1 MNMNANAI
9 SLGWICIAIAI
20 LMAVVFLIIEDKIS
34 NPVFDIRLIM
44 RIGRKQLNIPI
55 KIIMKTKSIILT
67 PYFFQQCNL
76 T

>member
-1 MNMNANAI
+1 MNANAN
-9 SLGWICIAIAI
+9 SLGWICIAIAV
-20 LMAVVFLIIEDKIS
+20 LMTVVFLIIEDKIS
-34 NPVFDIRLIM
+34 NPVFDIWLIM
-44 RIGRKQLNIPI
+44 RIGKKQLNIPI

>member
-1 MNMNANAI
+1 MIMNANAI
-9 SLGWICIAIAI
+9 SLGWICIAIAV
-20 LMAVVFLIIEDKIS
+20 LMTVVFLIIEDKIS
-34 NPVFDIRLIM
+34 NPVFDMRLIM

>member
-20 LMAVVFLIIEDKIS
+20 LMAVVFLIIEAKIS

-44 RIGRKQLNIPI
+44 RNGGKQLNIPI
-55 KIIMKTKSIILT
+55 KIIMKSKSIILT
-67 PYFFQQCNL
+67 PYFIS
-76 T
+76 